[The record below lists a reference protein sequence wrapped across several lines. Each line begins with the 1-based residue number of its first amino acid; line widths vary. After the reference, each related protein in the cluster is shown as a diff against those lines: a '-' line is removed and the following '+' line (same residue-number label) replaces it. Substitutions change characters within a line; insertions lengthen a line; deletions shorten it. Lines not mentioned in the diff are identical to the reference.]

1 MERLRS
7 EQPKGLT
14 RAGIRKWAMLFAV
27 IGLFGRSILLNR
39 YLGVAD
45 MSSDQLLEAMNSGSQ
60 VMTAVTIALIS
71 QFVEAMAAP
80 IFCLLLADG
89 MAHTSNPLKYVTRV
103 LGVAVVSE
111 FPYNYA
117 MTGNLLDISTRNPVF
132 GMLMA
137 ALLLFLYNHYS
148 EKILI
153 NLLLKAAF
161 TVAAFFWTGLLRIE
175 NGMILLLLT
184 CVFWAFRNKP
194 NIRNLMGGIAA
205 MFCSIFSIFFM
216 ASPMGLMI
224 AHFYNGE
231 KGEENRL
238 FAYLFY
244 PAALLVLGIVGAMAF

>member
-1 MERLRS
+1 MERLRT

-14 RAGIRKWAMLFAV
+14 RAGIRKWAMLFV
-27 IGLFGRSILLNR
+27 IIGLFGRSILLNR
-39 YLGVAD
+39 YLGIAG

-60 VMTAVTIALIS
+60 VMTAVTVALIS

-89 MAHTSNPLKYVTRV
+89 MIHSSNPAKYVTRI

-111 FPYNYA
+111 FPYNFA
-117 MTGNLLDISTRNPVF
+117 MSGNLLDTSGRNPVF
-132 GMLMA
+132 GILMA
-137 ALLLFLYNHYS
+137 ALLLFLYNYYS
-148 EKILI
+148 EKKMT

-161 TVAAFFWTGLLRIE
+161 TIATLFWTALLRIE
-175 NGMILLLLT
+175 FGVILVILSA
-184 CVFWAFRNKP
+184 VFWAFRNKP
-194 NIRNLMGGIAA
+194 NIRNLMAGIAA

-231 KGEENRL
+231 KGEENRFL
-238 FAYLFY
+238 AYLFY
-244 PAALLVLGIVGAMAF
+244 PAALLILGVAGALAF